1 MKKKQSKLVSR
12 LQQTKYEFSTI
23 ILYTY
28 SFTCIFALHL
38 EVELSILL
46 FEFFITAS
54 AQLFD

>member
-23 ILYTY
+23 ILYTF
-28 SFTCIFALHL
+28 SFTCIIALHL